1 MVQIMLL
8 LSSPHYWFAKS
19 SITCPLFF
27 LVKSCCCQIVP
38 HSPHPYRCMPKK
50 TKTTTTNQTNL
61 FVLST
66 VLGRKWRS
74 SCSVW
79 HLCPEI
85 TPISVHSDCNCSP
98 LSHHHCSAGHCSRL
112 PTVLSMLRFAL
123 SLSILLHW
131 SQSELSAEQI
141 LFLHPP
147 LILSFSPFCS

>member
-8 LSSPHYWFAKS
+8 LRSPHYWFAKS
-19 SITCPLFF
+19 STTCPLFI
-27 LVKSCCCQIVP
+27 LIKSCCCQIFP
-38 HSPHPYRCMPKK
+38 HSHPYGCMSKK
-50 TKTTTTNQTNL
+50 TNNNNKSNKPVYAFNR
-61 FVLST
+61 

-74 SCSVW
+74 SCLVW

-85 TPISVHSDCNCSP
+85 TPISVHADCNCSP

-147 LILSFSPFCS
+147 LNLSFSPFCS